1 MKSDCLYP
9 YLSCLTEATFG
20 FSPTYSVSEDV
31 GNMTVAVSQQS
42 GILARNL
49 IVSLRTLD
57 GTAVGKS
64 ECLVMTGHLH
74 THVYTHVVKVK

>member
-1 MKSDCLYP
+1 MLASHYP
-9 YLSCLTEATFG
+9 YLSCSAEATFG

-64 ECLVMTGHLH
+64 ECLIMS
-74 THVYTHVVKVK
+74 YTYLITCILMFALML

>member
-1 MKSDCLYP
+1 M
-9 YLSCLTEATFG
+9 
-20 FSPTYSVSEDV
+20 SEDV

-57 GTAVGKS
+57 GTAVGESDNELSSASRSILADMLQKFRDFIS
-64 ECLVMTGHLH
+64 HSSWDGLSRYSH
-74 THVYTHVVKVK
+74 